1 VNVAPLT
8 RAAEIR
14 RHRGRW
20 HRPADERPRWILT
33 TALGIGVLVLAIVTG
48 AGLGRADTGPEN
60 AVGVWRAGCATDC
73 PPTGSQPLPTGTQ
86 PLPAGAQPQPTAPT
100 GPPSRVRIPRIDV
113 DSSLMVLGLDRSGQ
127 LAAPTDYDRAG
138 WFGAGTAPGDT
149 GPAVIAGH
157 VDSTTGPAVFYRLS
171 ELRPGDR
178 VEVQRGSRWIPFL
191 VVATSRHDK
200 DEFPTAEVYGPTPG
214 PELRLV
220 TCTGPFDDRTRH
232 YRDNLVV
239 YAIAAP

>member
-1 VNVAPLT
+1 MNGAPPT

-20 HRPADERPRWILT
+20 PGPAGKPPRWVLPVL
-33 TALGIGVLVLAIVTG
+33 LGVGVLVFALVTG
-48 AGLGRADTGPEN
+48 TGLGRAGTGP
-60 AVGVWRAGCATDC
+60 ATTAGVWRAGCGTGC
-73 PPTGSQPLPTGTQ
+73 PSTGARP
-86 PLPAGAQPQPTAPT
+86 PQPDPAAPT
-100 GPPSRVRIPRIDV
+100 GPPDRVRIPRIGV
-113 DSSLMVLGLDRSGQ
+113 DSSLAVLGLDRSGQ
-127 LAAPTDYDRAG
+127 LAAPADYARAG

-157 VDSTTGPAVFYRLS
+157 VDSTTGPAVFYRLH
-171 ELRPGDR
+171 ELRTGDR
-178 VEVQRGSRWIPFL
+178 VEVRRGGRWIGFV
-191 VVATSRHDK
+191 VVASSRHDK

-239 YAIAAP
+239 YAIADR